1 MKSEQAIRESKADTA
16 LAPAARSQ
24 PRQRRQIDPYLL
36 ILPSLA
42 LMLILIA
49 YPLARGVIMSFTE
62 VNLVEQGSMTFVGL
76 GQFARLMEDPVF
88 WRALGNTVKWTVG
101 VVTLQYLFGLGIALL
116 LNEPIP
122 LRGLFRGLILVPWVV
137 PSVVAALVWRWVY
150 AGDYGI
156 LNHMLRQVG
165 LIQRPLEWLS
175 TPDLAMAAVIAV
187 GVWKWTPFMAV
198 VLLAGLQSVPQ
209 ERYEAAE
216 VDGASIFQRFWF
228 ITLPHIRN
236 LSVIATLLSFIWTF
250 NHFDIVYVMT
260 KGGPANATHL
270 LSTYSYLSAFS
281 YFNIGYGAAMGVV
294 MLAVLTVLAVFY
306 LRFVQSDGEAA

>member
-1 MKSEQAIRESKADTA
+1 
-16 LAPAARSQ
+16 
-24 PRQRRQIDPYLL
+24 
-36 ILPSLA
+36 
-42 LMLILIA
+42 MLILIA